1 MMYILKKLTVFVL
14 FFVLAQIIQAS
25 EENKEVQ
32 KSYSS
37 STSFSFLLTSGNT
50 DDRSLGLDTEHNL
63 KSTKN
68 YFQFKGSI
76 IYSENEGS
84 KDTEFYYSHFQ
95 YKAVLKSKAY
105 ILGFGK
111 LERNVLSGYNYRL
124 ALTVGAGYFWLNS
137 EKFVLSSEAAFGWS
151 LENNIEKDTD
161 SNFSLS
167 FPSLLIS
174 NAVQLALS
182 SNSELVHQDLILFN
196 LENSA
201 DYRISSVSSLSINI
215 SKFFSFKISYQ
226 LKYSH
231 NPVPGFKS
239 TDQYLLSSLVLNF

>member
-1 MMYILKKLTVFVL
+1 MVYILKKITIFML
-14 FFVLAQIIQAS
+14 FFVLVQPMRAS
-25 EENKEVQ
+25 EENKEEQ

-37 STSFSFLLTSGNT
+37 STSFSFLLTSGNSK
-50 DDRSLGLDTEHNL
+50 DLSLGLDTEQNW

-68 YFQFKGSI
+68 QFQFKGSI
-76 IYSENEGS
+76 IYSESEGS

-95 YKAVLKSKAY
+95 NKIALKSKAF

-111 LERNVLSGYNYRL
+111 LERNVLSGYNYQL
-124 ALTVGAGYFWLNS
+124 TLTVGAGYFWTQS
-137 EKFVLSSEAAFGWS
+137 EKFVLSSEAALGWS
-151 LENNIEKDTD
+151 VENNIEKNTD
-161 SNFSLS
+161 LNFSLS

-174 NAVQLALS
+174 NMIQLALS
-182 SNSELVHQDLILFN
+182 SNSELVHQDVILFN
-196 LENSA
+196 LENSK
-201 DYRISSVSSLSINI
+201 DYRVSSLSSLSISI
-215 SKFFSFKISYQ
+215 SKLLSFKISYQ

>member
-1 MMYILKKLTVFVL
+1 MNYTQKKIAFFLL
-14 FFVLAQIIQAS
+14 FFVLAQIIQAY
-25 EENKEVQ
+25 EEKNEIQ

-37 STSFSFLLTSGNT
+37 STSFSFLLTSGNAN
-50 DDRSLGLDTEHNL
+50 DLSLGLDTEQNW
-63 KSTKN
+63 KSKKN
-68 YFQFKGSI
+68 HFQFKGSI
-76 IYSENEGS
+76 IYAESKGS
-84 KDTEFYYSHFQ
+84 KNTEYYYSHFQ
-95 YKAVLKSKAY
+95 NRIEFNSKAY

-124 ALTVGAGYFWLNS
+124 ALTVGAGYFWTKS
-137 EKFVLSSEAAFGWS
+137 EIFVLSSEAAFGWS
-151 LENNIEKDTD
+151 LENNIEKETD

-174 NAVQLALS
+174 NMIQLAIS
-182 SNSELVHQDLILFN
+182 SNSELVHHDIILFN
-196 LENSA
+196 LENS
-201 DYRISSVSSLSINI
+201 DGYRVSSLTSVSISI

-231 NPVPGFKS
+231 NPVLGFKS

>member
-1 MMYILKKLTVFVL
+1 MKHILKKITIFSLL
-14 FFVLAQIIQAS
+14 FILAQIIHAS
-25 EENKEVQ
+25 EDNKEVQ

-50 DDRSLGLDTEHNL
+50 DDRSLGLDTEQNW
-63 KSTKN
+63 KSNKN
-68 YFQFKGSI
+68 HFQFKGSV
-76 IYSENEGS
+76 IYSESEGA

-95 YKAVLKSKAY
+95 GKVELKSKAY

-124 ALTVGAGYFWLNS
+124 ALTVGAGYFWTKS

-151 LENNIEKDTD
+151 LENNIKKDTD
-161 SNFSLS
+161 SNYSLS

-174 NAVQLALS
+174 NSAQLALS
-182 SNSELVHQDLILFN
+182 SNSELVHQDIILFN
-196 LENSA
+196 LENFA
-201 DYRISSVSSLSINI
+201 DYRISSHTSVSISI
-215 SKFFSFKISYQ
+215 SKLFSFKTSCQ

>member
-1 MMYILKKLTVFVL
+1 MKHILKKITIFLL

-25 EENKEVQ
+25 EENKEAQ

-50 DDRSLGLDTEHNL
+50 NDRSLGLDTEQNW

-68 YFQFKGSI
+68 HFQFKGSI
-76 IYSENEGS
+76 IYSESEGS
-84 KDTEFYYSHFQ
+84 KDTEFYYSHFHNRID
-95 YKAVLKSKAY
+95 LKSKAY

-124 ALTVGAGYFWLNS
+124 ALTVGAGYFWTKS
-137 EKFVLSSEAAFGWS
+137 EKFVLSTEAAFGWS

-174 NAVQLALS
+174 NTMQLALS
-182 SNSELVHQDLILFN
+182 SNSELVHQDIILFN
-196 LENSA
+196 LENSE
-201 DYRISSVSSLSINI
+201 DYRVTSISSVSISI

-231 NPVPGFKS
+231 NSVPGFKS